1 MHIMRKELW
10 RTLGCVPL
18 CAFAL
23 NGCEMFH
30 PASPPPAP
38 SVVNASDPAAEAAL
52 MQSLQRQIRERDK
65 RIADLRSQLDA
76 LKVIDQDIEEQRKSS
91 RPPAMLMPSSAER
104 GR

>member
-1 MHIMRKELW
+1 MHVMRKELW
-10 RTLGCVPL
+10 RTLGCGLL

-30 PASPPPAP
+30 PVSPPPA
-38 SVVNASDPAAEAAL
+38 ASGVDTGDPAVDATL
-52 MQSLQRQIRERDK
+52 VQSLQRQIRERDK
-65 RIADLRSQLDA
+65 RIADLKSQLDA

>member
-1 MHIMRKELW
+1 MHVMRKELW
-10 RTLGCVPL
+10 RTLGCGLL

-30 PASPPPAP
+30 PASPPPPPVA
-38 SVVNASDPAAEAAL
+38 NASAPAGEAAL
-52 MQSLQRQIRERDK
+52 VQSLQRQIRERDK
-65 RIADLRSQLDA
+65 RIADLKSQLDA